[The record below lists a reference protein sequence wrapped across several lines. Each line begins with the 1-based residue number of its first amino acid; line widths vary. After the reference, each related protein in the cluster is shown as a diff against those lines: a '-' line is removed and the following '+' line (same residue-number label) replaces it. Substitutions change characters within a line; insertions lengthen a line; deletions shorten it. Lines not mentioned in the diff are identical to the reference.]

1 LKSKKWRVGAILLAV
16 VIVTGAVAGV
26 SFAGS
31 GQSSSAVSDLYQSF
45 VSKLAAN
52 LGVDQSTLT
61 AALDTTKKQMLDEA
75 VQQGK
80 ITQEQADRISSCENG
95 CFGGFGFLNGKFKGH
110 GNFKGKGLQQQG
122 NFNGE
127 GLKGQGFPG
136 MGRNLN
142 GMADVLGMTADELK
156 AEMQSGKKIDE
167 IAAGRGIT
175 AEQLRQKML
184 ELKKDEISRA
194 VADGKMTQEQA
205 DKVLQKLEKR
215 FK

>member
-1 LKSKKWRVGAILLAV
+1 LKSKKWRIGAVLLAV

-31 GQSSSAVSDLYQSF
+31 SQSSSGVCDLYQSF

-61 AALDTTKKQMLDEA
+61 TALDTTRKQMLDEA

-80 ITQEQADRISSCENG
+80 ITQEQADKISSRENG
-95 CFGGFGFLNGKFKGH
+95 CFCGLGFLNGKFKGH
-110 GNFKGKGLQQQG
+110 GNFKR
-122 NFNGE
+122 E

-136 MGRNLN
+136 IGRNLD
-142 GMADVLGMTADELK
+142 GLADVLGMTADELK
-156 AEMQSGKKIDE
+156 AEMQSGKKIGQ
-167 IAAGRGIT
+167 IAAEHGMT
-175 AEQLRQKML
+175 ADQLRQKMI

-194 VADGKMTQEQA
+194 VADGKMTQDQA
-205 DKVLQKLEKR
+205 DKILQKLEQR